1 MYLNN
6 LNQSNFMSYEN
17 KDFYA
22 PQDKMYVATD
32 CIIFG
37 FEDGKLKLLVFKRR
51 VEPLMGEW
59 SLIGSFVKLNEDVDQ
74 AAQRVL
80 EEITGL
86 KNIFMEQLKSYG
98 AADRDPGYR
107 CVSIGQYAL
116 IRINDYDKELV
127 EKHGA
132 HWYDIDDLPDLVLDH
147 NQMVID
153 ALEKLK
159 QKARYQPLGF
169 ELLPEKFTIPQLQ
182 QLYEAIYQKELDAR
196 NFRKKALSNNVLIKL
211 EEKDKTS
218 SRRGAFLYKFDD
230 KTYQKLI
237 QSGYNFEIS

>member
-1 MYLNN
+1 
-6 LNQSNFMSYEN
+6 
-17 KDFYA
+17 
-22 PQDKMYVATD
+22 
-32 CIIFG
+32 
-37 FEDGKLKLLVFKRR
+37 
-51 VEPLMGEW
+51 
-59 SLIGSFVKLNEDVDQ
+59 
-74 AAQRVL
+74 
-80 EEITGL
+80 
-86 KNIFMEQLKSYG
+86 
-98 AADRDPGYR
+98 
-107 CVSIGQYAL
+107 
-116 IRINDYDKELV
+116 
-127 EKHGA
+127 
-132 HWYDIDDLPDLVLDH
+132 
-147 NQMVID
+147 MVIY

-230 KTYQKLI
+230 KTYQRLI